1 MSNKLVGKDGNGR
14 RHLFAGLTFLVVA
27 GLLGAA
33 CSSSNTTAASTTSVP
48 VTVKV
53 GYFPNITHGVA
64 LVGVQNG
71 TFARDLAPDKLDVSQ
86 TFNAGPAETQ
96 ALLSKAIDI
105 AFIGP
110 SPSIAAFA
118 QSNGAV
124 KIISGAASGGAGL
137 VTKASITSPADLKG
151 KTLATPQLGNTQDV
165 ALRAYL
171 KTQGL
176 KTDLEGGGDVSI
188 KPQSN
193 SQTVTTF
200 KASGIDGAWVPEPF
214 LSLLV
219 AAGGHVLVDEKA
231 LWPAGQFVTTN
242 VLVRTDFLQAHPAT
256 VKRFLTGVVDTIQ
269 FIGSNSNQA
278 QTAANQQL
286 TSLGSALAP
295 ATLSAAWS
303 NLTFTAD
310 PLASSLKKE
319 AADAV
324 AVGLL
329 TAPKLDG
336 IFDLTLLNQVL
347 KGKGQTEVSST

>member
-1 MSNKLVGKDGNGR
+1 MSNKSVGKGGNSR
-14 RHLFAGLTFLVVA
+14 PALAGLTFVVVS

-33 CSSSNTTAASTTSVP
+33 CSSSSTKAAPTTSAP

-71 TFARDLAPDKLDVSQ
+71 IFAKDLAPDKIDVSQ

-110 SPSIAAFA
+110 SPSITAFA

-124 KIISGAASGGAGL
+124 KIISGAASGGAAL

-151 KTLATPQLGNTQDV
+151 KTIATPQLGNTQDV

-171 KTQGL
+171 KTQGF

-188 KPQSN
+188 KPQTN

-200 KASGIDGAWVPEPF
+200 KAGSIDGAWVPEPF

-219 AAGGHVLVDEKA
+219 AAGGHVLVDEKT
-231 LWPAGQFVTTN
+231 LWPGGKFVTTE
-242 VLVRTDFLQAHPAT
+242 RA
-256 VKRFLTGVVDTIQ
+256 G
-269 FIGSNSNQA
+269 A
-278 QTAANQQL
+278 QRISCRPTR
-286 TSLGSALAP
+286 P
-295 ATLSAAWS
+295 
-303 NLTFTAD
+303 
-310 PLASSLKKE
+310 P
-319 AADAV
+319 
-324 AVGLL
+324 
-329 TAPKLDG
+329 
-336 IFDLTLLNQVL
+336 
-347 KGKGQTEVSST
+347 